1 MRRRAVRLADAHAH
15 WLVSAL
21 AKAHGRSSF
30 ECGEASLDEYIR
42 RYVNQD
48 SLRSFT
54 RAFVLTGAGDESRV
68 LGYYTLSAAS
78 IARERFPV
86 EQAKQLPRYPI
97 PAVLL
102 GRLAVDRSVQG
113 KGLGEFLLVD
123 ALKRV
128 AAASQ
133 TIGVHAVLV
142 DALHEAAAAFYAAY
156 GFVPLADRPLTLFL
170 PLDTVR
176 RLP

>member
-1 MRRRAVRLADAHAH
+1 MADAATH

-21 AKAHGRSSF
+21 AKPHGRSTF
-30 ECGEASLDEYIR
+30 ECGEALLDEYIR
-42 RYVNQD
+42 RYVSQD
-48 SLRSFT
+48 SQRSLT
-54 RAFVLTGAGDESRV
+54 RAFVLTGEVGAGDESRV

-78 IARERFPV
+78 IARERFPA
-86 EQAKQLPRYPI
+86 EQAKQLPHYPI

-113 KGLGEFLLVD
+113 RGLGEFLLVD

-156 GFVPLADRPLTLFL
+156 GFVPLVDRPLTLFL
-170 PLDTVR
+170 PLATVR

>member
-1 MRRRAVRLADAHAH
+1 MPH
-15 WLVSAL
+15 
-21 AKAHGRSSF
+21 
-30 ECGEASLDEYIR
+30 
-42 RYVNQD
+42 
-48 SLRSFT
+48 
-54 RAFVLTGAGDESRV
+54 
-68 LGYYTLSAAS
+68 
-78 IARERFPV
+78 
-86 EQAKQLPRYPI
+86 YPI

-156 GFVPLADRPLTLFL
+156 GFVPLVDRPLTLFL
-170 PLDTVR
+170 PLATVR

>member
-1 MRRRAVRLADAHAH
+1 MVDAATH
-15 WLVSAL
+15 WFVSAL
-21 AKAHGRSSF
+21 AKPHGRSTF

-48 SLRSFT
+48 SQRSLT
-54 RAFVLTGAGDESRV
+54 RAFVLTGEVGAGDESRV

-78 IARERFPV
+78 IARERFPA
-86 EQAKQLPRYPI
+86 EQAKQLPHYPI

-113 KGLGEFLLVD
+113 RGLGEFLLVD

-156 GFVPLADRPLTLFL
+156 GFVPLVDRPLTLFL
-170 PLDTVR
+170 PLATVR